1 MIRILGNAPML
12 KGTEMR
18 MLSRKIS
25 KISVV
30 METSLVLKE
39 TETRTV
45 FLNTLRRTKD
55 EKKQD
60 KISPLSL
67 LISSLIASYP
77 LTQKSL

>member
-1 MIRILGNAPML
+1 M
-12 KGTEMR
+12 
-18 MLSRKIS
+18 IS
-25 KISVV
+25 KTSVV
-30 METSLVLKE
+30 MEISLVLKE
-39 TETRTV
+39 TETWTI

-55 EKKQD
+55 KKKQD

>member
-1 MIRILGNAPML
+1 MVRILGNAPML

>member
-1 MIRILGNAPML
+1 MVKILGNAPML

-18 MLSRKIS
+18 MLSHKIS

-30 METSLVLKE
+30 MEISLVLKE
-39 TETRTV
+39 TETQTI

>member
-1 MIRILGNAPML
+1 MVRILGNAPML

-39 TETRTV
+39 TETQTI
-45 FLNTLRRTKD
+45 FLSTLRRTKD

>member
-1 MIRILGNAPML
+1 MVRILGNAPML

-77 LTQKSL
+77 LTQKSM